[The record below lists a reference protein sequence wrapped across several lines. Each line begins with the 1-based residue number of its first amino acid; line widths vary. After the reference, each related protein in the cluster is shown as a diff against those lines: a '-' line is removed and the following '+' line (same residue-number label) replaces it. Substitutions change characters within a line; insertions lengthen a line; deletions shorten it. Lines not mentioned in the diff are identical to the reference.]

1 MLTENKIKSLKSKE
15 KKYELLD
22 GNGLYVRVYP
32 SGKKVYLLRV
42 MYKRYMYNEVLGEC
56 NRLTLLDA
64 RLKACHFLSDIEDE
78 TENKVRTFKSVYEEW
93 AEEKKQK
100 IKHWYVVENL
110 VSHVL
115 PKIGKLGIETIDD
128 STLKSALR
136 ELEDQGK
143 INTIHRVIF
152 KVNEI
157 MRFAYSMGYI
167 ERIKTQYA
175 IQRFP
180 KLPAIVHRAWIDPDK
195 LNIVLDS
202 FKHASDY
209 YTNFFMFSIYSML
222 RPGENAILQWD
233 WIDWKNNILT
243 IPGQSMK
250 MKRDHQVPLSSQMLQ
265 ILRKMRE
272 LNISDTYVFA
282 TIRKGGASDHITKAA
297 FQNFLKKVKLL
308 SLCSPH
314 GFRATARTWMA
325 RVHIQ
330 EQVAEAC
337 LAHVSGNQVVV
348 AYNHETFLEERRKVM
363 QQWADFVDSKR

>member
-15 KKYELLD
+15 KKYEILD

-42 MYKRYMYNEVLGEC
+42 MYKRCMYNEVLGEC
-56 NRLTLLDA
+56 NTLTLLDA
-64 RLKACHFLSDIEDE
+64 RLKACHFLSKVEDDS
-78 TENKVRTFKSVYEEW
+78 ENRVRTFQSVYEEW
-93 AEEKKQK
+93 AKEKKTK
-100 IKHWYVVENL
+100 IQHWLAVENL
-110 VSHVL
+110 INHIL
-115 PKIGKLGIETIDD
+115 PKIGKLEIESIDD
-128 STLKSALR
+128 STLKSALHD
-136 ELEDQGK
+136 LEEQGK
-143 INTIHRVIF
+143 INTVHRIIF

-180 KLPAIVHRAWIDPDK
+180 KMPAHVHRAWIDPDD
-195 LNIVLDS
+195 LNLVLKTFS
-202 FKHASDY
+202 HASEY
-209 YTNFFMFSIYSML
+209 YTDFFMFSIYSML
-222 RPGENAILQWD
+222 RPGENATLQWD
-233 WIDWKNNILT
+233 WIDWKNNLLT
-243 IPGQSMK
+243 IPATHMK
-250 MKRDHQVPLSSQMLQ
+250 MKRDHKVPLSSQMLQ
-265 ILRKMRE
+265 ILRKNKE
-272 LNISDTYVFA
+272 LNINDTYVFA
-282 TIRKGGASDHITKAA
+282 MIRKGGTTVHISKSA
-297 FQNFLKKVKLL
+297 FQCFIQRVKLIGK
-308 SLCSPH
+308 CSPH

-325 RVHIQ
+325 RVHIP

>member
-15 KKYELLD
+15 KKYEILD

-42 MYKRYMYNEVLGEC
+42 MYKRCMYNEVLGEC
-56 NRLTLLDA
+56 NTLTLLDA
-64 RLKACHFLSDIEDE
+64 RLKTCHFLSKVEDDS
-78 TENKVRTFKSVYEEW
+78 ENRVRTFQSVYEEW
-93 AEEKKQK
+93 AKEKKTK
-100 IKHWYVVENL
+100 IQHWRIVEGL
-110 VSHVL
+110 LKYVL
-115 PKIGKLGIETIDD
+115 PTIGKLGIETIDD
-128 STLKSALR
+128 STLKLALR
-136 ELEDQGK
+136 DLEERGK
-143 INTIHRVIF
+143 ISTVHRVVF

-180 KLPAIVHRAWIDPDK
+180 KKPTVVHRAWIDPEK
-195 LNIVLDS
+195 LNVVFDS
-202 FKHASDY
+202 FKHASEY
-209 YTNFFMFSIYSML
+209 YTDFFMFSIYSML

-243 IPGQSMK
+243 IPAKSMK
-250 MKRDHQVPLSSQMLQ
+250 MKREHRVPLSSQMLQ
-265 ILRKMRE
+265 ILRKMKE
-272 LNISDTYVFA
+272 LNISDVYVFA
-282 TIRKGGASDHITKAA
+282 TIRKSGFSDHISKAA

-325 RVHIQ
+325 RVHIP